1 MTGKWGKPE
10 MHPAPDYRLSSLLK
24 SCGQTIMA
32 IGVLSTTYFQPI
44 MVRSMLRSKNS
55 MRKSSLLT
63 RLCLIAVITAIPIGA
78 FASALSELEK
88 TALPQSE
95 EKQSRTTKL
104 INYLIDK
111 SHYRKISL
119 DDNFSVK
126 VLDRYI
132 DSLDPSR
139 SVFLAADISQFE
151 TLKYEIDDYI
161 KQGNLDL
168 AYAIFEIY
176 RTRINQRVEFSLER
190 LQQPFDFTI
199 DEEFSL
205 DREDA
210 EWAGSVQELDDYW
223 RKRIKNDILNLRL
236 AGKQPL
242 EITETLEQRYTHIAR
257 RARQFKSED
266 VYQNFI
272 NSYVSTIEPHTSYY
286 SPRGA
291 ENFKIHMRL
300 SLEGIGAVLQ
310 TENEHTLVRRIIPGG
325 PADISGVL
333 QSDDRIIGVGQEN
346 DEIIDVIGWR
356 LDDVVEL
363 IRGPKESVVS
373 LEILPAD
380 SGLDGESEIIT
391 IVRDKIKLEEQA
403 ANKQILELESALG
416 NLSIGVITLPSFYS
430 DFDGRN
436 INNPDFRSTTKDV
449 KLLLKELKSTGI
461 DGLIIDLRGN
471 GGGALSES
479 ISLTGLFI
487 KKGPVVQVQNS
498 NGRTQVDR
506 DPDPEI
512 VYEGPLTVLVDR
524 YSASASEIFAG
535 AIQDYHRGLIIGE
548 PTFGKGTVQNLVSLN
563 RFVNSDEDLGQL
575 KVTIA
580 QFFRVNGDSTQHRG
594 VVPDVTWPFTER
606 EQQSGERMFDNA
618 IPWRHIDSVSYSPFQ
633 PSLDHDALSKTIDLH
648 LERVRD
654 NPYFIYA
661 REVNRINRENREQL
675 TVSLVEDI
683 RKENRLIRDNE
694 RLELINQKRQ
704 ALGETI
710 FDSIESLEAEQY
722 RLQNDTQRISDD
734 ADKPDAF
741 LVESGKILVD
751 YNHYMGFNK
760 SSTGAT
766 LVNQATP
773 DDPATLSN

>member
-1 MTGKWGKPE
+1 MG
-10 MHPAPDYRLSSLLK
+10 RL
-24 SCGQTIMA
+24 
-32 IGVLSTTYFQPI
+32 
-44 MVRSMLRSKNS
+44 MLRSKNS
-55 MRKSSLLT
+55 MRKPSLLT

-236 AGKQPL
+236 AGKQHL
-242 EITETLEQRYTHIAR
+242 EITETLERRYTHIAR

-325 PADISGVL
+325 PADISGAL

-373 LEILPAD
+373 LEILPAE

-403 ANKQILELESALG
+403 ANKQIIELESALG

-449 KLLLKELKSTGI
+449 KLLLEELKSTGI

-661 REVNRINRENREQL
+661 REVRRINRENREQL
-675 TVSLVEDI
+675 TVSLMEDI
-683 RKENRLIRDNE
+683 RKENRRIRDNE
-694 RLELINQKRQ
+694 RLELENQKRQ
-704 ALGETI
+704 GLGETI

-766 LVNQATP
+766 LVNQATR